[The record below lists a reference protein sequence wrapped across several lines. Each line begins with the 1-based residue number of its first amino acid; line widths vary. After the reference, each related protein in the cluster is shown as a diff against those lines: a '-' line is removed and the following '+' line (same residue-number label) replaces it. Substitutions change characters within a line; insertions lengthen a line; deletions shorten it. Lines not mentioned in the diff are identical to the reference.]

1 MASYFFDYIQEL
13 CKGIAVFILL
23 IVLFV
28 CRISSPLK
36 KCPQTFKSSA
46 QHPNKSSQRCGMS
59 VVAVPDTS
67 VTGCFSSVSVSDC
80 ASDAVITQACSDA
93 GI

>member
-1 MASYFFDYIQEL
+1 MASYFFNYIQEL

-28 CRISSPLK
+28 HRMSSPLK
-36 KCPQTFKSSA
+36 KCPQTFKSSV
-46 QHPNKSSQRCGMS
+46 QHPNKSSQRD

-67 VTGCFSSVSVSDC
+67 VTGCFSSVGVSDC
-80 ASDAVITQACSDA
+80 ASDSVITQACSDT